1 MAETNNIDMTFESD
15 VISTTTVMSSGEAVE
30 A

>member
-1 MAETNNIDMTFESD
+1 MAETNIIDMTFESD
-15 VISTTTVMSSGEAVE
+15 VISTTTVTSSGEAVE